1 MARGPTPVTLLT
13 ARPDL
18 LSRGGARP
26 VGLRSKDT
34 VAVRRMT
41 FRQLQVE
48 GLTHSCRVQFLATSI
63 RGRALAPVEQR
74 RHSVALSAP
83 LGADQTAREMRV
95 EVQPAEPEPMHL
107 LPSRVS
113 VQQLHRASAAA
124 DVALRSF
131 DPMPLEPAVSVEAEI
146 EGPSATLMAAVLDA
160 EGRWLG
166 CSGFTVGPLARG
178 ASRDYE
184 LSLGGVGRLRFVAT
198 AQDVRGER

>member
-26 VGLRSKDT
+26 VGPRSKGT

-74 RHSVALSAP
+74 RHSVAPLSAP
-83 LGADQTAREMRV
+83 LGADRTAREMQV
-95 EVQPAEPEPMHL
+95 EVQPAEPEPIM
-107 LPSRVS
+107 
-113 VQQLHRASAAA
+113 
-124 DVALRSF
+124 
-131 DPMPLEPAVSVEAEI
+131 I
-146 EGPSATLMAAVLDA
+146 
-160 EGRWLG
+160 
-166 CSGFTVGPLARG
+166 
-178 ASRDYE
+178 
-184 LSLGGVGRLRFVAT
+184 
-198 AQDVRGER
+198 